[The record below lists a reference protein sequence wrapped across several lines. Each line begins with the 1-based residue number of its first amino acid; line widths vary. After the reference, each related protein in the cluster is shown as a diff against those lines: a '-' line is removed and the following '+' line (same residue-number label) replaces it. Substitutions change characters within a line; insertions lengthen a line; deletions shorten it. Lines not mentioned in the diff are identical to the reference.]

1 MMMNCSGEH
10 REKKKNSTTTKLLL
24 WKEKKGRRRKKKK
37 KKEKKDERKKEENKE
52 AVEDAGHI
60 NIHTTFG
67 SYITNITSQKENTM
81 GSWTAKLKL
90 KGRIKYTAYN

>member
-1 MMMNCSGEH
+1 MKITDIRTIVVGNPWKNWVFVVVETSDGISGLGEATGGL
-10 REKKKNSTTTKLLL
+10 STMP
-24 WKEKKGRRRKKKK
+24 
-37 KKEKKDERKKEENKE
+37 NKE

>member
-1 MMMNCSGEH
+1 LCW
-10 REKKKNSTTTKLLL
+10 NSRTRRRRRRR
-24 WKEKKGRRRKKKK
+24 RRRKRK
-37 KKEKKDERKKEENKE
+37 KKDERKKEENKE